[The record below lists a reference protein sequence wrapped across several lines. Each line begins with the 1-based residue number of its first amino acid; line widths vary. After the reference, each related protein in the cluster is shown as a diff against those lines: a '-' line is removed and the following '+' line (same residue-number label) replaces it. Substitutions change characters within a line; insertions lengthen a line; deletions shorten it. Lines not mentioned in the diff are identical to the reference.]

1 MKEQTI
7 RDNKTLLAF
16 WDKAFTIPEEE
27 KEAARREGAVNIEDM
42 APSEKLLQAAAEL
55 GGCKRVLDYGCGNG
69 WAAVAAAKSGCV
81 CVTAAD
87 AAPNAAEAA
96 GFIAELFGVSERV
109 HPVLSYDG
117 WLASVPEGTYDGLI
131 LSNVLDV
138 VPPETAEELLHLI
151 CRAAAPGARVVI
163 GLNYYLSPEAAGE
176 KSMGL
181 EDGRMLYV
189 DGVLRLVSRTDEEW
203 AELFSPFFTVERLE
217 HFAWPGETEER
228 RRLFRLR
235 KTAAEDIG

>member
-16 WDKAFTIPEEE
+16 WDKAFAIPEEE
-27 KEAARREGAVNIEDM
+27 KKAARREGAGNIEDM
-42 APSEKLLQAAAEL
+42 APSEKLLRAVCEL

-96 GFIAELFGVSERV
+96 GFIAELFGVSGRV

-138 VPPETAEELLHLI
+138 VPPETAEELLRLI

-163 GLNYYLSPEAAGE
+163 GLNYYLSPEAAG
-176 KSMGL
+176 KKGMGL

-235 KTAAEDIG
+235 KAAAEDIE

>member
-27 KEAARREGAVNIEDM
+27 KEAARREGAGNIEDM
-42 APSEKLLQAAAEL
+42 APSEKLLRAVCEL
-55 GGCKRVLDYGCGNG
+55 GACKRVLDYGCGNG
-69 WAAVAAAKSGCV
+69 WAAVAAAKSGCED
-81 CVTAAD
+81 VTAAD

-96 GFIAELFGVSERV
+96 GFIAELFDVSDRV

-138 VPPETAEELLHLI
+138 VPPETAEELLRLI

-176 KSMGL
+176 KSMGF

-235 KTAAEDIG
+235 KAAAEDIE